1 MSTMVACAGDQK
13 AESDGTGETFV
24 LGPSEV
30 FLQPAT
36 DVGPEPFV
44 ITPLAP
50 APDPE
55 LARPVVA
62 EEAEVQSAAGA
73 AIQASSGSQPGL
85 YGGSR
90 DDATCDTEQLVSFLG
105 ANPDKAQAW
114 VAALNADATLRY
126 EGGQL
131 TPSVIPQYIGGLT
144 PLILLEDTRVTNH
157 GFADGKPNP
166 WQSVL
171 QKGTA
176 VLIDQYGVPRARC
189 YCGNPL
195 IAPIPAPSAPTYVGR
210 QWADFD
216 PTKVDV
222 VSPAPEP
229 IEIFQVQDKTGAI
242 VERPRSGSEDP
253 FSAIEDSLSESTE
266 PAEAQPASESTEAV
280 QEALPGESY
289 AVESYGDQVTGRI
302 SMKVPTDWEVVDDF
316 VVYDDPG
323 VAGQVLATAPDAEK
337 ITNPEESWTQP
348 ALVLMHLWPS
358 TSGATVEPAT
368 ILDVRQ
374 KAPTDGCS
382 TYVGRGGFDHPS
394 LGADG
399 AGMIDQWSGC
409 GDADARRWNIAFPM
423 GDGSVALIQLNL
435 TSPADE
441 VYLAQALESLKLAP
455 PPSLPA
461 GLQRCTPDGAS
472 AGAQMTLENTL
483 DEPVRII
490 WWDRD
495 CNAVDR
501 MTLEPGE
508 VRTGFPTYEGNEFS
522 AITFDGRLVS
532 DLTVDP
538 ANPTWTIK

>member
-1 MSTMVACAGDQK
+1 MNMHQKRNRARHLFRTVLTTLVMSTMVACAGDQK

-337 ITNPEESWTQP
+337 ITNPEELDAARAGP
-348 ALVLMHLWPS
+348 HALVAIYERSDGRACHHP
-358 TSGATVEPAT
+358 
-368 ILDVRQ
+368 
-374 KAPTDGCS
+374 GCS
-382 TYVGRGGFDHPS
+382 AEGTDRWLFDLRRPGRFRSPI
-394 LGADG
+394 
-399 AGMIDQWSGC
+399 AGCRW
-409 GDADARRWNIAFPM
+409 RRN
-423 GDGSVALIQLNL
+423 DRSV
-435 TSPADE
+435 
-441 VYLAQALESLKLAP
+441 
-455 PPSLPA
+455 
-461 GLQRCTPDGAS
+461 
-472 AGAQMTLENTL
+472 
-483 DEPVRII
+483 VRL
-490 WWDRD
+490 W
-495 CNAVDR
+495 
-501 MTLEPGE
+501 
-508 VRTGFPTYEGNEFS
+508 
-522 AITFDGRLVS
+522 
-532 DLTVDP
+532 
-538 ANPTWTIK
+538 